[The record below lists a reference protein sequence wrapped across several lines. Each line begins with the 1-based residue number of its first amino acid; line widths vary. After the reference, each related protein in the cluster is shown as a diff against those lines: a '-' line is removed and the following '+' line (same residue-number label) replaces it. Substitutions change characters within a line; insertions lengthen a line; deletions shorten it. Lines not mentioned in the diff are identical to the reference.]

1 MAHDPDDA
9 EVGTD
14 EPSAELDS
22 SLDTPVD
29 DAIITS
35 TNRVGRRVPNLV
47 VDGLDE
53 SEILAY
59 APPMVCDRVHWDTVD
74 EFDVRSLLPDMAM
87 KAYTRQWSDGQH
99 RVWVQEGS
107 GYAARE
113 LIREWC
119 VAHDVE
125 AVNIRVEAGV
135 PFRDLDRIPGTLL
148 PDLLA
153 AAVDWLYP
161 RLYAIR
167 RKIVADLDLIDDQD
181 VRSMMYLFVSD
192 HADRYDA
199 GREGRNGTLNFL
211 AFMIGKL
218 RTWPQDAARNA
229 YGRGVVSD
237 RMTLSR
243 AADVIAATEQ
253 RPATEEELAAALR
266 TSVTDLR
273 RREQAIS
280 TLSGMRNYQS
290 LVSESPDGDLLDAVQ
305 VAADVDV
312 EFDATAHDRNA
323 QLTRAIMSAVNNPEG
338 GGRRAQDP
346 LALAAVYLSF
356 WEDLSRPEVARELDV
371 LPKTA
376 AAAVTRVLDSVATSG
391 LQ

>member
-1 MAHDPDDA
+1 MQLDPDEGVD
-9 EVGTD
+9 GLLD
-14 EPSAELDS
+14 PSGD
-22 SLDTPVD
+22 DTIVT
-29 DAIITS
+29 A

-47 VDGLDE
+47 VAGIDE

-59 APPMVCDRVHWDTVD
+59 APAMVCDRVHWDTVD
-74 EFDVRSLLPDMAM
+74 DFDARALIPDLGMP
-87 KAYTRQWSDGQH
+87 AYTRQWSDGQH
-99 RVWVQEGS
+99 RVWVPEGS
-107 GYAARE
+107 GYDARE
-113 LIREWC
+113 VIREWC
-119 VAHDVE
+119 LAHDVE
-125 AVNIRVEAGV
+125 AVNIRVEAKV
-135 PFRDLDRIPGTLL
+135 PFRDLDAIPGTLL
-148 PDLLA
+148 PDLIA

-181 VRSMMYLFVSD
+181 VRSMMYLFVSA

-237 RMTLSR
+237 RQTLSR

-253 RPATEEELAAALR
+253 RPATEEELAGALR

-273 RREQAIS
+273 KREQAIS

-290 LVSESPDGDLLDAVQ
+290 LVSGSSDGDQLDLVQ
-305 VAADVDV
+305 VASDVDV
-312 EFDATAHDRNA
+312 EFDATTHDRNA
-323 QLTRAIMSAVNNPEG
+323 QLTRSIMAAVNNPES

-376 AAAVTRVLDSVATSG
+376 AAAVTRVLDSVAATG

>member
-1 MAHDPDDA
+1 MVSEPDD
-9 EVGTD
+9 VGSLLEPTD
-14 EPSAELDS
+14 D
-22 SLDTPVD
+22 DTIVT
-29 DAIITS
+29 ATH
-35 TNRVGRRVPNLV
+35 RVARKVPNLV
-47 VDGLDE
+47 VDGIDE
-53 SEILAY
+53 RDILAH

-74 EFDVRSLLPDMAM
+74 PFDAHALLADLGME
-87 KAYTRQWSDGQH
+87 AYCRQWSDGQH
-99 RVWVQEGS
+99 RVWVPEGR
-107 GYAARE
+107 GYEARE
-113 LIREWC
+113 VIREWC
-119 VAHDVE
+119 IAHEVE
-125 AVNIRVEAGV
+125 AVNIRVEAKV

-148 PDLLA
+148 PDLVA
-153 AAVDWLYP
+153 AAVEWLYP

-237 RMTLSR
+237 RQTLSR

-253 RPATEEELAAALR
+253 RPATEDELAGALR

-280 TLSGMRNYQS
+280 TLAGMRNYQS
-290 LVSESPDGDLLDAVQ
+290 LVSESSDSDQLDTVQ
-305 VAADVDV
+305 VASDVDV
-312 EFDATAHDRNA
+312 EFDATAHQRNA
-323 QLTRAIMSAVNNPEG
+323 QLTRSIMAAVNNPG
-338 GGRRAQDP
+338 SSGRRAQDP

-356 WEDLSRPEVARELDV
+356 WEDLSRPDVARELEV
-371 LPKTA
+371 LPKTS
-376 AAAVTRVLDSVATSG
+376 AAAVARVLDSVASAG